1 MSLYEPLFGSFLGD
15 VEAYDRNG
23 RVRGRTGNRHPSAA
37 PRNVHATA
45 DGYVTLSASS
55 QAVFE
60 NVAAAIDRLD
70 LLDDERF
77 ATNDDRVENAAALD
91 AAIEAW
97 ASERPTEA
105 VVATMGDHD
114 AIVGPVYDVADAF
127 EDDQYRAR
135 EDIVAVEDP
144 ELGELRTAA
153 PVPKFSRTP
162 GEVDHAGP
170 RHGHTTRRSISEKS
184 VSTNRSTSG
193 SARRGSYEYATRYDY
208 GPATG
213 RHGTRTGNG
222 AGTTCRGRRC

>member
-1 MSLYEPLFGSFLGD
+1 MSLYEPLFGPFPGD
-15 VEAYDRNG
+15 IEAYDRNG

-60 NVAAAIDRLD
+60 NVAAAIDRPD

-97 ASERPTEA
+97 TSERPTEA

-135 EDIVAVEDP
+135 EALVAIEDP
-144 ELGELRTAA
+144 EFGELRTAA

-162 GEVDHAGP
+162 GEVDHVGP
-170 RHGHTTRRSISEKS
+170 RHGQHNEEVYLGEVGLDESE
-184 VSTNRSTSG
+184 
-193 SARRGSYEYATRYDY
+193 YERLRAE
-208 GPATG
+208 GIV
-213 RHGTRTGNG
+213 
-222 AGTTCRGRRC
+222 